1 MMAKKDNFDFDT
13 DSKPKF
19 SFDFGFLKNLTK
31 KQKELILMIAIAVIL
46 VVVIVIVGVII
57 TTNKGGDAG
66 GENAGENTGNVG
78 GDESGDGSSVE
89 NEDTTPEDVMEFY
102 LSSPPTKTEYYIG
115 DAADYAGLVAY
126 IRSETLGSVTVSYDD
141 APEMFKFTGFDTSKA
156 TDELKI
162 TVEYA
167 GATDVFSI
175 KVLEHSITQATLLGI
190 TVDPL
195 PKTQYKVGKSFN
207 PTGGYIVAEY
217 SDGSTQRIELT
228 LANVVGFGSIANTP
242 GEHQVRIKYS
252 DDHGGYAE
260 TYIIVTI
267 VE

>member
-1 MMAKKDNFDFDT
+1 MAKKDNFDFDT
-13 DSKPKF
+13 DSKAKF
-19 SFDFGFLKNLTK
+19 SLDFGFLKNLTQ

-46 VVVIVIVGVII
+46 VVVIVIVGVVIF
-57 TTNKGGDAG
+57 TGDNNGGGNTG
-66 GENAGENTGNVG
+66 GNAGNEGNG
-78 GDESGDGSSVE
+78 ESGDGSSNE
-89 NEDTTPEDVMEFY
+89 NEDATPEDVIEFY
-102 LSSPPTKTEYYIG
+102 LSSPPTKSEYYIG
-115 DAADYAGLVAY
+115 DAADYSGLVAY
-126 IRSETLGSVTVSYDD
+126 IRSATLGSVTVSYDD

-167 GATDVFSI
+167 GATDVFTI

-217 SDGSTQRIELT
+217 SDGTTQRIELT

-242 GEHQVRIKYS
+242 GEHQIRIKYS

-260 TYIIVTI
+260 TYITVTI
-267 VE
+267 VEE